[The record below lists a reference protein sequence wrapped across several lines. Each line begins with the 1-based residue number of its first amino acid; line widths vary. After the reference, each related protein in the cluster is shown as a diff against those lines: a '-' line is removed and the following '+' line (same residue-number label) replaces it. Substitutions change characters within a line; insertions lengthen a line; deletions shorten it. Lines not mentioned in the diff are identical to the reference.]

1 MNIQETVWLFVKIN
15 TDFQRVI
22 KTSLKSRSR
31 ANLLKPFHLVWWTL
45 GYQFFLF
52 IFLFL
57 PSNHEIQSITNFNV
71 KQRVNNE
78 ISNYQFHVLL
88 NILYFK
94 CRPTKN
100 NNMKTNTWTRR
111 QCYVRMEDTQQNACI
126 FMKIKIK
133 FKIFFFF
140 FFSRK
145 LILCKK
151 KPKTK
156 MFALK
161 WHIQN

>member
-1 MNIQETVWLFVKIN
+1 MKIN
-15 TDFQRVI
+15 TDFQRAI

-31 ANLLKPFHLVWWTL
+31 ANSLKPFLRGKKSPTSSGLMNPGISV
-45 GYQFFLF
+45 FFS
-52 IFLFL
+52 FL

-71 KQRVNNE
+71 KQRVNNK
-78 ISNYQFHVLL
+78 ISNNQFDVLL

-100 NNMKTNTWTRR
+100 NMITNTWTRR
-111 QCYVRMEDTQQNACI
+111 QCYVRMLCYAYI

-133 FKIFFFF
+133 FKIFFLLFF
-140 FFSRK
+140 FFPRK
-145 LILCKK
+145 LILSKK
-151 KPKTK
+151 KTKTK

-161 WHIQN
+161 WHIQK